1 MTRPPPRAAQRY
13 LRQALLPEWAAARED
28 GNDPQGRLARARVLV
43 VGLGG
48 LGSAAAAYLAGAGV
62 GALGL
67 SDGDTVERSNL
78 HRQPLYREADLGQ
91 PKAAVAARELARL
104 NPDIAPQAHPALE
117 DGSAWADGYGLWLDC
132 TDNPA
137 ARYRISDRCQAAG
150 REWVWG
156 AAEGLEGMLSVLGP
170 GRGLRGLF
178 AELPEENCG
187 SAGVLGPVPGV
198 IGAMMAA
205 EAIKVIT
212 GTGEPL
218 RGRLLLYS
226 AASGSS
232 RVLRLSPGGDGS
244 PPRIAT

>member
-1 MTRPPPRAAQRY
+1 MSNRPAHAAQRY
-13 LRQALLPEWAAARED
+13 VRQALLPEWAAAPEA
-28 GNDPQGRLARARVLV
+28 GNGPQEQLARARVLV

-62 GALGL
+62 GTLGL

-78 HRQPLYREADLGQ
+78 HRQPLYREADIGA
-91 PKAAVAARELARL
+91 PKAAVAARELLRL
-104 NPDIAPQAHPALE
+104 NPDITPTAHPALE
-117 DGSAWADGYGLWLDC
+117 DGSAWAEGYGLWLDC

-137 ARYRISDRCQAAG
+137 ARYRVSDRCCAAG

-156 AAEGLEGMLSVLGP
+156 AAEGFDGMLSVLGP
-170 GRGLRGLF
+170 ERGLRGLF
-178 AELPEENCG
+178 AALPEEHCG

-205 EAIKVIT
+205 EAIKLLT
-212 GTGEPL
+212 GVGEPL

-226 AASGSS
+226 ALSGGS
-232 RVLRLSPGGDGS
+232 RVLRLPPG
-244 PPRIAT
+244 

>member
-1 MTRPPPRAAQRY
+1 MTAPPSRAAQRY
-13 LRQALLPEWAAARED
+13 LRQALLPEWAAARTGGD
-28 GNDPQGRLARARVLV
+28 DPQARLAGARVLV

-62 GALGL
+62 GRLGL

-78 HRQPLYREADLGQ
+78 HRQPLYREADIGA
-91 PKAAVAARELARL
+91 PKAAVAVRELARL
-104 NPDIAPQAHPALE
+104 NPDIALQAHPALE
-117 DGSAWADGYGLWLDC
+117 DGSPDDGSPDDGSAWAEAYSLWLDC
-132 TDNPA
+132 TDHPA

-156 AAEGLEGMLSVLGP
+156 AAEGQDGMLSVLGP

-178 AELPEENCG
+178 PELPEENCG

-205 EAIKVIT
+205 EAIKLIT
-212 GTGEPL
+212 GVGKPL

-232 RVLRLSPGGDGS
+232 RVLRLPHG
-244 PPRIAT
+244 